1 VIEELGAEGMNS
13 NDSYFHSDAPVIVS
27 SGWGSYFGTKE
38 KHLAGNS
45 FCSDVIKNHSKV
57 CVPDLDV
64 LAKLP
69 LAFEFRTFSEG
80 EEKSDFLG
88 YYPGYPR
95 IFW

>member
-1 VIEELGAEGMNS
+1 MIEELGAEGMN
-13 NDSYFHSDAPVIVS
+13 NDIYFHSDASVIVS
-27 SGWGSYFGTKE
+27 SGWGSYFGTK

-45 FCSDVIKNHSKV
+45 FWNDVIKNHSKI

-69 LAFEFRTFSEG
+69 LTFEFKMFSEG
-80 EEKSDFLG
+80 KEKSDYLG

-95 IFW
+95 SFW